1 MMRALV
7 LKEGMALRRDLRLVL
22 LCAAFALLLAAV
34 FVQSRAALLDAGERK
49 ARAEAAAR
57 HQWDHQGDRH
67 PHRGAHFGIYVFAPT
82 SALAAFDPGVTR
94 WLGEALWLEPHRR
107 NTMRF
112 SDAESD
118 AVSLRLGELSA
129 ASLFA
134 TMLPLLVFALSFN
147 AISQE
152 RESGTLRMAFGAGM
166 RARQLVASKLLAQAC
181 VPVLAAVLA
190 VGILFLL
197 NLDTGQ
203 PGLAAR
209 CLGLLAALLAYAVIL
224 TAIGLA
230 VSAAARSSQ
239 QALGALILLWIVFTL
254 VVPRGAAALADARV
268 ALPTAEQ
275 FWNGIKHDIEH
286 GLPGDGSAAERG
298 ARYDAKLL
306 REYGVTRLED
316 VPAGAYALRRLQRDA
331 YADRVHALHF
341 GRLWARYEEQEAIL
355 SGASLLSPTV
365 ALRLALS
372 RFAGTDLAHRRHFE
386 EAAEA
391 YRQYVNTAIDRW
403 DAAHSRGLRS
413 FEDKY
418 AGNAL
423 WQSVRPFSY
432 RPPGAGF
439 AFDAARGEGALLALW
454 VLAALL
460 LLAACTRRIRP

>member
-7 LKEGMALRRDLRLVL
+7 LKEGLALRRDLRLVL
-22 LCAAFALLLAAV
+22 LCVVFAVLLAAV
-34 FVQSRAALLDAGERK
+34 FVQSRAALQDAADRK
-49 ARAEAAAR
+49 AHAEAEAR
-57 HQWDHQGDRH
+57 RQWDHQGDRH
-67 PHRGAHFGIYVFAPT
+67 PHRGAHFGIYVFAPS

-129 ASLFA
+129 ASLLA
-134 TMLPLLVFALSFN
+134 TMLPLLVFALCFN

-152 RESGTLRMAFGAGM
+152 RESGTLRMAFGAGL
-166 RARQLVASKLLAQAC
+166 RARQLVASKLLAQVC
-181 VPVLAAVLA
+181 VPVAAAVLA
-190 VGILFLL
+190 VGAVFLMSA
-197 NLDTGQ
+197 GAPQ
-203 PGLAAR
+203 PGLALR
-209 CLGLLAALLAYAVIL
+209 CLGLLAVLLAYALIL

-254 VVPRGAAALADARV
+254 VAPRGAAALADARV
-268 ALPTAEQ
+268 ALPSAEQ
-275 FWNGIKHDIEH
+275 FWSGIKHDIEH
-286 GLPGDGSAAERG
+286 GLPGDGNAAERG
-298 ARYDAKLL
+298 ARYDAQLL
-306 REYGVTRLED
+306 REHGVTRLED

-341 GRLWARYEEQEAIL
+341 GRLWTRYQEQEAIL
-355 SGASLLSPTV
+355 RGASLLSPTI

-372 RFAGTDLAHRRHFE
+372 KFAGTDLAHRRHFE

-403 DAAHSRGLRS
+403 DAANSRGLRS
-413 FEDKY
+413 FEEKY
-418 AGNAL
+418 ASNAL

-432 RPPGAGF
+432 RPPAAGF
-439 AFDAARGEGALLALW
+439 AFEAARGEGALLAGW